1 MKKNT
6 FKSPTNLKIIV
17 IEDNDDL
24 RETMVDALHRQGH
37 QVTGLDCAEAWPDQ
51 SAWQRVDIMVVDLN
65 LPGEDGLSLVARARS
80 VQPDVGIIMVTARN
94 QPKDRQVGY
103 SAGADNYLTKPFS
116 LQELNA
122 TISSL
127 GRRIQASA
135 AALPA
140 T

>member
-1 MKKNT
+1 MATHLN
-6 FKSPTNLKIIV
+6 IIV
-17 IEDNDDL
+17 IEDNEDL
-24 RETMVDALHRQGH
+24 RETMVDALRGQGY
-37 QVTGLDCAEAWPDQ
+37 QVTGLDCAEALPEQ
-51 SAWQRVDIMVVDLN
+51 TAWQRVDIMVVDLN
-65 LPGEDGLSLVARARS
+65 LPGEDGLSVVARVRS
-80 VQPDVGIIMVTARN
+80 IQPDVGIIMVTARN

>member
-1 MKKNT
+1 LNT
-6 FKSPTNLKIIV
+6 IV
-17 IEDNDDL
+17 IEDSDDL

-37 QVTGLDCAEAWPDQ
+37 QVTGIDCAEALPDQ

-65 LPGEDGLSLVARARS
+65 LPVEDGLSLVARARS